1 MRILIDTNVLISAIL
16 FPESLPYRAVEKVI
30 IEHTLILSAGI
41 IEEINAVF
49 NRKFVS
55 KMPELERFFT
65 HLAYELPP
73 VVTVVSSTLPHV
85 IRDENDVHVLAAA
98 LSANADILLTGDQDF
113 AELPMTKPLVLTPR
127 QFIERFS

>member
-16 FPESLPYRAVEKVI
+16 FPDSLPYRVVEKVI
-30 IEHTLILSAGI
+30 IEHTLILSPGI
-41 IEEINAVF
+41 IEEIKAVF
-49 NRKFVS
+49 SRKFLT
-55 KMPELERFFT
+55 KLPELERFFT

-73 VVTVVSSTLPHV
+73 EVTAMPHPLLHV

-98 LSANADILLTGDQDF
+98 LAANADILLTGDQDF

-127 QFIERFS
+127 QFIDKFA